1 MDQIGLLLKE
11 TREESGVSLIEASND
26 LKIKQV
32 ILENIEEG
40 NSGAFKDIFELKE
53 YVLSYAKY
61 LGLDLKIIEEKFNS
75 YVFEFTS
82 KIPVKEIEKQ
92 VIDKKI
98 EETREIKIVSPYT
111 REKNNKNLN
120 RLLIIIY
127 IWVFILLGFIIFWS
141 VKQLTFNQNETQIIA
156 YGK

>member
-1 MDQIGLLLKE
+1 MDQIGLLFKE
-11 TREESGVSLIEASND
+11 TREESGVSLEEASND
-26 LKIKQV
+26 LKIKPV

-61 LGLDLKIIEEKFNS
+61 LGLDLKMVEEKFNS

-98 EETREIKIVSPYT
+98 EETRELKIVSPYT
-111 REKNNKNLN
+111 REKSNKNLN

>member
-82 KIPVKEIEKQ
+82 KIPVKEIEKH

-98 EETREIKIVSPYT
+98 EETRESKIVSPYT

>member
-53 YVLSYAKY
+53 YL
-61 LGLDLKIIEEKFNS
+61 
-75 YVFEFTS
+75 
-82 KIPVKEIEKQ
+82 
-92 VIDKKI
+92 
-98 EETREIKIVSPYT
+98 
-111 REKNNKNLN
+111 
-120 RLLIIIY
+120 
-127 IWVFILLGFIIFWS
+127 
-141 VKQLTFNQNETQIIA
+141 
-156 YGK
+156 

>member
-1 MDQIGLLLKE
+1 MDQIGLLFKE
-11 TREESGVSLIEASND
+11 TREESGVSLDEASND
-26 LKIKQV
+26 LKIKPV

-61 LGLDLKIIEEKFNS
+61 LGLDLKMVEEKFNS

-98 EETREIKIVSPYT
+98 EETRELKIVSPYT
-111 REKNNKNLN
+111 REKSNKNLN

-141 VKQLTFNQNETQIIA
+141 VNQLTFNQNETQIIA

>member
-1 MDQIGLLLKE
+1 MNEIGLLFKE
-11 TREESGVSLIEASND
+11 TREESGVSLAEASND

-61 LGLDLKIIEEKFNS
+61 LGLDLKIIDEKFNS

-82 KIPVKEIEKQ
+82 KIPVKEIEKR

-98 EETREIKIVSPYT
+98 EETKEIRIVSPYT
-111 REKNNKNLN
+111 REKNNKKLN

>member
-1 MDQIGLLLKE
+1 MNQIGLLFKE
-11 TREESGVSLIEASND
+11 TREESGVSLDEASND
-26 LKIKQV
+26 LKIKPV

-61 LGLDLKIIEEKFNS
+61 LGLDLKMVEEKFNS

-98 EETREIKIVSPYT
+98 EETRELKIVSPYT
-111 REKNNKNLN
+111 REKSNKNLN

>member
-1 MDQIGLLLKE
+1 LDQIGLLFKE
-11 TREESGVSLIEASND
+11 TREESGVSLEEASND
-26 LKIKQV
+26 LKIKPV

-61 LGLDLKIIEEKFNS
+61 LGLDLKMVEEKFNS

-98 EETREIKIVSPYT
+98 EETRELKIVSPYT
-111 REKNNKNLN
+111 REKSNKNLN

>member
-1 MDQIGLLLKE
+1 MNEIGLLFKE
-11 TREESGVSLIEASND
+11 TREESGVSLAEASND

-61 LGLDLKIIEEKFNS
+61 LGLDLKIIDEKFNS
-75 YVFEFTS
+75 YGFEFTS
-82 KIPVKEIEKQ
+82 KIPVKEIEKR

-98 EETREIKIVSPYT
+98 EETKEIRIVSPYT
-111 REKNNKNLN
+111 REKNNKKLN

>member
-1 MDQIGLLLKE
+1 MDQIGLLFKE
-11 TREESGVSLIEASND
+11 TREESGVSLDEASND
-26 LKIKQV
+26 LKIKPV

-61 LGLDLKIIEEKFNS
+61 LGLDLKMVEEKFNS

-98 EETREIKIVSPYT
+98 EETRELKIVSPYT
-111 REKNNKNLN
+111 REKSNKNLN

>member
-1 MDQIGLLLKE
+1 MDQIGLLFKE
-11 TREESGVSLIEASND
+11 TREESGVSILEASND

-82 KIPVKEIEKQ
+82 KIPVKEIEKR

-98 EETREIKIVSPYT
+98 EETKEIRIVSPYT
-111 REKNNKNLN
+111 REKNNKKLN

>member
-1 MDQIGLLLKE
+1 MNEIGLLFKE
-11 TREESGVSLIEASND
+11 TREESGVSLAEASND

-82 KIPVKEIEKQ
+82 KIPVKEIEKR

-98 EETREIKIVSPYT
+98 EETKEIRIVSPYT
-111 REKNNKNLN
+111 REKNNKKLN

>member
-11 TREESGVSLIEASND
+11 TREESGVSLVEASND